1 MLPAVRISKTSVTRF
16 SDFICPAMLLLIA
29 IAIAY
34 PRWRAGIDWRD
45 EGLLAYGAERVMH
58 GDIPHRDFVSLQPPL
73 SFYTAAMVFKLG
85 GTSLATLR
93 VFGLAIFL
101 FLPALIYALG
111 RNLLGSILSFAAAAP
126 ACILGLPYVYFVPLA
141 AWQGITISFAAVL
154 LFIVARRSERAWLA
168 IPAGALTSLALL
180 LRHDQ
185 AVYTIAALL
194 VLLVTLRFA
203 PDAAFPKA
211 NLRRFLCFWSGGIAM
226 ILVPAILLWWKI
238 GALPEMFQQLVVF
251 PLATYRKTSALP
263 FPRITAGKTISERA
277 IVLLYYLPP
286 LVQAVAALYL
296 GQSIFRGRFRERE
309 AILSFLLVWSALF
322 YLQVMVRSDQTH
334 LLMTLPP
341 FFLLSA
347 FCWSILHGVINKYRG
362 LATLF
367 SLLLS
372 IGVVSFLWVLRS
384 MALPDVTH
392 GTERL
397 SLSRGGIFIAQ
408 SNVVSQFV
416 RQIQELVP
424 RSKSILALPYQPM
437 FYFFCDRHNPT
448 RWNYL
453 WPGDQTVKDHER
465 FIEEAERDP
474 PAIVLLS
481 DQSKLAESAPMIME
495 YVRMHY
501 LLTNQLGDIAI
512 YERLETR

>member
-1 MLPAVRISKTSVTRF
+1 MQISKANVTRF
-16 SDFICPAMLLLIA
+16 SDFICAAILLLIA

-58 GDIPHRDFVSLQPPL
+58 GEIPHRDFVSLQPPL
-73 SFYTAAMVFKLG
+73 SFYTAAAAFKLG

-93 VFGLAIFL
+93 GFGLTIFL
-101 FLPALIYALG
+101 LLPVLIYALG
-111 RNLLGSILSFAAAAP
+111 RNFLGPILSFAAAAP

-141 AWQGITISFAAVL
+141 AWQGITISFAAFL
-154 LFIVARRSERAWLA
+154 LFIVAMRSQRPWLA
-168 IPAGALTSLALL
+168 IPAGALISLALL
-180 LRHDQ
+180 LRQDQ
-185 AVYTIAALL
+185 AVYTLTALL
-194 VLLVTLRFA
+194 VLLVGLHFT
-203 PDAAFPKA
+203 PDTSFPKT
-211 NLRRFLCFWSGGIAM
+211 NPGGFFYFWVGGIAM
-226 ILVPAILLWWKI
+226 ILIPAMLIWWKI

-251 PLATYRKTSALP
+251 PFATYRKTSALP
-263 FPRITAGKTISERA
+263 FPAIIAGKTISERA
-277 IVLLYYLPP
+277 TVLLYYLPP
-286 LVQAVAALYL
+286 FIQAIAALYL
-296 GQSIFRGRFRERE
+296 GQSIFRHRFREHE

-347 FCWSILHGVINKYRG
+347 FCWSILQRAIKKYHGLG
-362 LATLF
+362 TLF

-372 IGVVSFLWVLRS
+372 IGVVSFLWVLRP
-384 MALPDVTH
+384 MALPDVTR
-392 GTERL
+392 GTQRL
-397 SLSRGGIFIAQ
+397 PLSRGGIFIAQ
-408 SNVVSQFV
+408 PNLVTGFV
-416 RQIQELVP
+416 QQIQELVP
-424 RSKSILALPYQPM
+424 PSKSILALPYQPL
-437 FYFFCDRHNPT
+437 FYFLCDRHNPT

-481 DQSKLAESAPMIME
+481 DQSKLVESAPIIME